1 MTREP
6 GFPSPCLDCSGD
18 SVRIPCPMLKTI
30 PPILS
35 PDLLKTLMEMGHGD
49 EIVLADA
56 NFPAA
61 TLAQRLVRCDGH
73 SIPELLD
80 AVLQLLP
87 LDTYVDM
94 PVAVMDV
101 VPGDMIEPV
110 IWERYSAIVEKRE
123 RPVELELMERF
134 AFYDRA
140 REAYAIVATGER
152 ALYANLILKKGV
164 VA

>member
-1 MTREP
+1 
-6 GFPSPCLDCSGD
+6 
-18 SVRIPCPMLKTI
+18 MLKNI

-35 PDLLKTLMEMGHGD
+35 PELLKVLMEMGHGD

-61 TLAQRLVRCDGH
+61 ATAHRLVRCDGH
-73 SIPELLD
+73 TIPDLLD
-80 AVLQLLP
+80 AVLQFLP

-94 PVAVMDV
+94 PVALMNV
-101 VPGDMIEPV
+101 VPGDPYEPE
-110 IWERYSAIVEKRE
+110 IWDTYSELVEKRE
-123 RPVELELMERF
+123 RPVEFELMERF

-140 REAYAIVATGER
+140 REAYAVVATGER
-152 ALYANLILKKGV
+152 SLYANIILKKGV

>member
-1 MTREP
+1 
-6 GFPSPCLDCSGD
+6 
-18 SVRIPCPMLKTI
+18 MLKNI

-35 PDLLKTLMEMGHGD
+35 PELFKVLMEMGHGD

-61 TLAQRLVRCDGH
+61 TMARQLVRCDGH
-73 SIPELLD
+73 NIPELLD
-80 AVLQLLP
+80 AVLQFLP

-94 PVAVMDV
+94 PVALMGV
-101 VPGDMIEPV
+101 VPGDDFEPKIWDEYSMI
-110 IWERYSAIVEKRE
+110 IERRE
-123 RPVELELMERF
+123 RAVELELMERF

-140 REAYAIVATGER
+140 REAYAVVATGER
-152 ALYANLILKKGV
+152 SLYANVILKKGV